1 MKTILCFGDSNTWAY
16 VPGSDGGRAALDDR
30 WPSVLEATL
39 NTKAGERRA
48 YQVIAEGLNGRT
60 TVFDDPFS
68 PGRSG
73 IAALPMLLDT
83 HAPLDLVIIMLG
95 TNDTKNFFGVSA
107 EQIARGMARLAEAVA
122 VSEAGPVA
130 DSRPLADAGA
140 PVEAVSDAGPGA
152 DAAVEAVSDAGAV
165 SNPGAGSKARGHAV
179 AAGPIWPPARS
190 VPRLLIVALAPIGDL
205 NDDMR
210 PHFALQERAMAV
222 SRELAG
228 VYRRL
233 AEEMGTGFFDAA
245 PVAEVG
251 SDGVHLTVAGQR
263 SLGTVLAG
271 KVREFMGG

>member
-1 MKTILCFGDSNTWAY
+1 MGRVLSHTHGMKTILCFGDSNTWAY
-16 VPGSDGGRAALDDR
+16 IPGSDGGRASLDDR
-30 WPSVLEATL
+30 WPSVLAATL
-39 NTKAGERRA
+39 NAPAGEERAGEQRA

-95 TNDTKNFFGVSA
+95 TNDTKNFFGASA
-107 EQIARGMARLAEAVA
+107 EQIALGMERLAEAVA
-122 VSEAGPVA
+122 VSEAGPVN
-130 DSRPLADAGA
+130 DSGTT
-140 PVEAVSDAGPGA
+140 EGPGA
-152 DAAVEAVSDAGAV
+152 AG
-165 SNPGAGSKARGHAV
+165 GHDV
-179 AAGPIWPPARS
+179 ASGPAWPPARS
-190 VPRLLIVALAPIGDL
+190 VPRLLIVAPAPIGDL

-210 PHFALQERAMAV
+210 PHFAPQERATAV

-228 VYRRL
+228 VYRKL
-233 AEEMGTGFFDAA
+233 AEQLGAEFFDAA

-263 SLGTVLAG
+263 SLGVALAEQ
-271 KVREFMGG
+271 VRELMGG

>member
-16 VPGSDGGRAALDDR
+16 IPGSDGGRASLDDR
-30 WPSVLEATL
+30 WPSVLAATL
-39 NTKAGERRA
+39 NAPAGEERAGEQRA

-83 HAPLDLVIIMLG
+83 HAPLDLVIVMLG
-95 TNDTKNFFGVSA
+95 TNDTKNFFGASA
-107 EQIARGMARLAEAVA
+107 EQIALGMERLVEAVA
-122 VSEAGPVA
+122 VSEAGP
-130 DSRPLADAGA
+130 A
-140 PVEAVSDAGPGA
+140 P
-152 DAAVEAVSDAGAV
+152 
-165 SNPGAGSKARGHAV
+165 AGSRDV
-179 AAGPIWPPARS
+179 APASAWPPARS
-190 VPRLLIVALAPIGDL
+190 VPRLLIVAPAPIGDL

-210 PHFALQERAMAV
+210 PHFAPQERATAV

-228 VYRRL
+228 VYRKL
-233 AEEMGTGFFDAA
+233 AEQLGAEFFDAA

-263 SLGTVLAG
+263 SLGVALAE
-271 KVREFMGG
+271 KVRELMGG